1 MRQSLLSLA
10 VASIVLSGCTMIPDY
25 QRPAAPVDSAWPQGQ
40 AYQGSAM
47 QGSVAAADLGWR
59 EFLRDPALQRLVET
73 ALNNNRD
80 LRVAALNVEAYQAQ
94 YRIQRSELFPNV
106 SADGSGTRQRTP
118 ADLSQTGRST
128 VGGQYSATVG
138 VNAWE
143 VDFFGRLRS
152 LNEQTLQQYFAT
164 EEAQRSTQISLIASV
179 ANAYLT
185 LQADE
190 ALLKLTRETLGTFQ
204 RSLELTQRSFDVGVT
219 DALSLSQARTSVQT
233 AQANLAQYTRQVAQ
247 DRNALGVLL
256 GGPVPAD
263 LPQGEGLNKQLLA
276 DVPAGLPSDL
286 LQRRPDV
293 LQAERELLAANASI
307 GAARAA
313 FFPSI
318 SLTANAGTAS
328 RQLSGLFDG
337 GSGTWLFQPQIN
349 LPIFTAGR
357 LRANLDYAE
366 IQKNI
371 QVANYEKAVQTAF
384 QEVSDGLAARGTF
397 EEQLQAQRSLVETSE
412 NYYDLADRRFRT
424 GVDSYL
430 TLLDAQRQLFS
441 AEQQLIGVRLS
452 QLTSEINLYKAL
464 GGGWNERT
472 QTAPATAA
480 APQS

>member
-1 MRQSLLSLA
+1 MCIRDRLA
-10 VASIVLSGCTMIPDY
+10 
-25 QRPAAPVDSAWPQGQ
+25 
-40 AYQGSAM
+40 
-47 QGSVAAADLGWR
+47 
-59 EFLRDPALQRLVET
+59 E
-73 ALNNNRD
+73 
-80 LRVAALNVEAYQAQ
+80 
-94 YRIQRSELFPNV
+94 
-106 SADGSGTRQRTP
+106 
-118 ADLSQTGRST
+118 
-128 VGGQYSATVG
+128 
-138 VNAWE
+138 
-143 VDFFGRLRS
+143 
-152 LNEQTLQQYFAT
+152 
-164 EEAQRSTQISLIASV
+164 
-179 ANAYLT
+179 
-185 LQADE
+185 
-190 ALLKLTRETLGTFQ
+190 
-204 RSLELTQRSFDVGVT
+204 
-219 DALSLSQARTSVQT
+219 
-233 AQANLAQYTRQVAQ
+233 
-247 DRNALGVLL
+247 
-256 GGPVPAD
+256 
-263 LPQGEGLNKQLLA
+263 
-276 DVPAGLPSDL
+276 VPAGLPSDL

-384 QEVSDGLAARGTF
+384 QEVADGLAARGTY
-397 EEQLQAQRSLVETSE
+397 EEQLQAQRNLVETSE
-412 NYYDLADRRFRT
+412 SYYDLADRRFRT

-464 GGGWNERT
+464 GGGWNERS
-472 QTAPATAA
+472 QTAPTTAA

>member
-1 MRQSLLSLA
+1 
-10 VASIVLSGCTMIPDY
+10 
-25 QRPAAPVDSAWPQGQ
+25 
-40 AYQGSAM
+40 
-47 QGSVAAADLGWR
+47 
-59 EFLRDPALQRLVET
+59 
-73 ALNNNRD
+73 
-80 LRVAALNVEAYQAQ
+80 
-94 YRIQRSELFPNV
+94 
-106 SADGSGTRQRTP
+106 
-118 ADLSQTGRST
+118 
-128 VGGQYSATVG
+128 
-138 VNAWE
+138 
-143 VDFFGRLRS
+143 
-152 LNEQTLQQYFAT
+152 
-164 EEAQRSTQISLIASV
+164 
-179 ANAYLT
+179 
-185 LQADE
+185 
-190 ALLKLTRETLGTFQ
+190 
-204 RSLELTQRSFDVGVT
+204 
-219 DALSLSQARTSVQT
+219 
-233 AQANLAQYTRQVAQ
+233 
-247 DRNALGVLL
+247 VLL

-263 LPQGEGLNKQLLA
+263 LPQGEGLDKQLLA
-276 DVPAGLPSDL
+276 EVPAGLPSDL

-384 QEVSDGLAARGTF
+384 QEVADGLAARGTF

-441 AEQQLIGVRLS
+441 AQQQLIGVRLS

-472 QTAPATAA
+472 QTTPATAA